1 MKFLSIVFGA
11 LLILP
16 AHANEGNQIQFDP
29 SLRTIEISSQMS
41 DTEAKVRNAAVRV
54 ITTRGGHGS
63 GSLIQYK
70 DFQLVL
76 TAQHIADEVIGT
88 RYGVV
93 HKNQLRAAVL
103 VYSNDNHDLAVLWV
117 EQPWPRG
124 AALRWNPSSDVA
136 TIGTPI
142 TYSGYPSSHS
152 LMTYRGRV
160 AGYELSPDGTTHIL
174 LHTYGYYGCSG
185 SVIYNADGKIIGILW
200 GIDRGRRGVPVET
213 MIWVSP
219 IQNLNL
225 DLALRGLCETLSNE
239 PRACR

>member
-1 MKFLSIVFGA
+1 MKFLNTLFGSF
-11 LLILP
+11 LLATLNVATASP
-16 AHANEGNQIQFDP
+16 TAVDP
-29 SLRTIEISSQMS
+29 SLRTMEISSHMS
-41 DTEAKVRNAAVRV
+41 QTEQKVRNAAVRV
-54 ITTRGGHGS
+54 ITSRDGHGS

-88 RYGVV
+88 RYAVM
-93 HKNQLRAAVL
+93 HKNEIRAAVL
-103 VYSNDNHDLAVLWV
+103 IYANDNHDLAVLWV

-124 AALRWNPSSDVA
+124 IALKWNPTSDVA
-136 TIGTPI
+136 TVGTRI
-142 TYSGYPSSHS
+142 TYSGYPASHS

-160 AGYELSPDGTTHIL
+160 AGYELARDGTTHIL

-185 SVIYNADGKIIGILW
+185 SVIYNADGEIVGILW
-200 GIDRGRRGVPVET
+200 GIDQGRREVPVED

-219 IQNLNL
+219 IQHLNL
-225 DLALRGLCETLSNE
+225 DLALRGLCETLSDE

>member
-1 MKFLSIVFGA
+1 MKFLNILFGSF
-11 LLILP
+11 LLT
-16 AHANEGNQIQFDP
+16 AANSVAPPQTDINP
-29 SLRTIEISSQMS
+29 SLRTLEISSHMS
-41 DTEAKVRNAAVRV
+41 QTEQGVRAAAVRV
-54 ITTRGGHGS
+54 VTARGGHGS
-63 GSLIQYK
+63 GSLVQYK
-70 DFQLVL
+70 DLQLVL

-88 RYGVV
+88 RYAII
-93 HKNQLRAAVL
+93 HKNEIRSAVL
-103 VYSNDNHDLAVLWV
+103 IYANDNHDLAVLWV

-124 AALRWNPSSDVA
+124 IAIRWNPANDVA
-136 TIGTPI
+136 TVGTRI

-160 AGYELSPDGTTHIL
+160 AGYELAPDGTTHIL

-185 SVIYNADGKIIGILW
+185 SVIYNAEGQIVGILW
-200 GIDRGRRGVPVET
+200 GIDRGLREVPVED

-225 DLALRGLCETLSNE
+225 DLALRGLCETLNNE